1 MWEGHRTQKKFFWL
15 KFVICCVVHRKA
27 ASHQRLYQK
36 QNDEY
41 FLCVEFCFHYLSRKH
56 YINID
61 PRRNTKER
69 KKKKELGTPERNHKA
84 KYQKDEIPRERARVR
99 FVWFP
104 CTHIFLAMHHSIPFI
119 KIHMQTTWI
128 DANNS
133 SKSSCIK
140 ISMNSLDLIS
150 VDFIEIIERAGET
163 HSQYNDG
170 KYPGTKLI

>member
-1 MWEGHRTQKKFFWL
+1 MTHSIFNGELALRGFQLSGKYYCGLSHILCEKDTEHKNFWL

-99 FVWFP
+99 FV
-104 CTHIFLAMHHSIPFI
+104 
-119 KIHMQTTWI
+119 
-128 DANNS
+128 
-133 SKSSCIK
+133 
-140 ISMNSLDLIS
+140 
-150 VDFIEIIERAGET
+150 
-163 HSQYNDG
+163 
-170 KYPGTKLI
+170 